1 LTRLENTESKSMRI
15 IIPIIV
21 TAVVCLGGAFLLLG
35 NRDDKKPQEPPEET
49 KKAPRTP
56 PEIYDV
62 GEFLVNVNSADELR
76 YLRVQIAVSL
86 EGYGD
91 EEAAHAKGGHGG
103 GHGGGAPAKDELPK
117 LKAPDEAIVRDVIVR
132 VLSANSYEQLR
143 ADGGHGDVKEQLR
156 SELEETL
163 DDCEVE
169 DVLFLSFVMQ

>member
-1 LTRLENTESKSMRI
+1 MRT

-35 NRDDKKPQEPPEET
+35 NRGEKKADEAPKEEVE
-49 KKAPRTP
+49 KAPRTP

-62 GEFLVNVNSADELR
+62 GEFLVNVNSADQLR

-86 EGYGD
+86 EGYGAA
-91 EEAAHAKGGHGG
+91 EETEAKGGHGG

-117 LKAPDEAIVRDVIVR
+117 LKAPDEATVRDVIVR
-132 VLSANSYEQLR
+132 VLSSNSYEQLR

-163 DDCEVE
+163 EDIEVL

>member
-1 LTRLENTESKSMRI
+1 MRI

-35 NRDDKKPQEPPEET
+35 SRGE
-49 KKAPRTP
+49 KKADEAHEEEAEEAPQTP
-56 PEIYDV
+56 PDIYDV
-62 GEFLVNVNSADELR
+62 GEFLVNVNSADQLR

-86 EGYGD
+86 QGYGET
-91 EEAAHAKGGHGG
+91 EETAAKGGHGG

-117 LKAPDEAIVRDVIVR
+117 LKAPDEAMVRDVIVR
-132 VLSANSYEQLR
+132 VLSSNSYEQLR

-163 DDCEVE
+163 EDIEVL